1 MFAIPYEV
9 DTVVINRGIMPYI
22 TTLFYQSESNRS
34 NYEAVYFSHLCVS
47 NYKLEGTF
55 VICKERNKVLT
66 YSNE

>member
-1 MFAIPYEV
+1 M
-9 DTVVINRGIMPYI
+9 
-22 TTLFYQSESNRS
+22 TLFYQSESNRS